1 MTIMIVREKVET
13 VIGKGFADK
22 LDEEVFSVGMNWF
35 YTRREMI
42 EELGCANFQAA
53 VKLAKVLKRLGII
66 SPQQLYKVDPFSL
79 ARSRGIG
86 EAALFV
92 AMCILDA
99 NKFDVLKWWGYDGN
113 IIKFSTFKRHAMT
126 RARKHK
132 QEVA

>member
-1 MTIMIVREKVET
+1 MLERKTVEK

-22 LDEEVFSVGMNWF
+22 LDEEVFKVNLNWF
-35 YTRREMI
+35 YTRREMV
-42 EELGCANFQAA
+42 EELGCANFVAA
-53 VKLAKVLKRLGII
+53 ARLAKVLKRLEVAN
-66 SPQQLYKVDPFSL
+66 PAKLFKLDPYSL

-99 NKFDVLKWWGYDGN
+99 KQYNVTDWWQWNDN
-113 IIKFSTFKRHAMT
+113 TVKFSSFKANAIR
-126 RARKHK
+126 RSSRRK